1 MRFPWT
7 QANPAELSFT
17 VLVPTDHVVAATIFL
32 NGHVAFWTLLLA
44 GRRLRLRKY
53 TKSNTK
59 VYINRLLVRLTT
71 LKQFI
76 HIPKRYIKLSPRVP
90 QYLRVCR
97 NPVRSFTVIIA
108 FLDPLPQPLHKI
120 EMITLTGK
128 LLKDLYS
135 V

>member
-32 NGHVAFWTLLLA
+32 DGHVAFWTLLLA
-44 GRRLRLRKY
+44 GRIRLVRLRKY

-59 VYINRLLVRLTT
+59 VYINRLLVKLTT

-76 HIPKRYIKLSPRVP
+76 HIPKRYIK
-90 QYLRVCR
+90 
-97 NPVRSFTVIIA
+97 
-108 FLDPLPQPLHKI
+108 
-120 EMITLTGK
+120 
-128 LLKDLYS
+128 
-135 V
+135 